1 MDNIVFY
8 QPNWLFLLVLLPIFW
23 FLYVKKTSRKQ
34 VRFSFTGLNN
44 IPVKWTWRIIL
55 YRLRPY
61 LRLLALALLIVIL
74 ARPQYIFREEE
85 INAEG
90 IDIVLAM
97 DLSSS
102 MLAQDFKPDRLEAS
116 KKVAVDFVNKRPYDR
131 IGLTVFSGEAFSMC
145 PLTSDHNIVNKF
157 LLELECG
164 KLRDGTAIGMGL
176 ATAINRL
183 KESEAKSKVVILLT
197 DGVNN
202 EGYVKPITAAEI
214 AKEFGI
220 KVYTIGVGTQGDAM
234 SPVSRRS
241 DGRYIFGLARVEIDE
256 DLLRQIA
263 DLTGGS
269 YYRAT
274 TAEML
279 ERIYGQID
287 ELEKT
292 KMEVTVTRRFE
303 EAYLPWAIGAII
315 CVVFEL
321 LIGLFLGRIIL

>member
-1 MDNIVFY
+1 MNNIVFN
-8 QPNWLFLLVLLPIFW
+8 QPNWLFLLVLIPIFW
-23 FLYVKKTSRKQ
+23 LLYIKKIRRKE
-34 VRFSFTGLNN
+34 VRFSYTGLNN

-55 YRLRPY
+55 YQLRPY
-61 LRLLALALLIVIL
+61 IRLVTLALIIVVL
-74 ARPQYIFREEE
+74 ARPQHIFKEEE

-256 DLLRQIA
+256 ELLRQIA

-274 TAEML
+274 TMEML
-279 ERIYGQID
+279 EAIYGQID

-303 EAYLPWAIGAII
+303 EAYFPWAISAII
-315 CVVFEL
+315 CLVFEL
-321 LIGLFLGRIIL
+321 FIGIFLGRIIL

>member
-1 MDNIVFY
+1 MENIVFY
-8 QPNWLFLLVLLPIFW
+8 HPNCLFLLVLLPIFW
-23 FLYVKKTSRKQ
+23 FLYVKKTSRKE

-61 LRLLALALLIVIL
+61 LRLMALALLIVIL
-74 ARPQYIFREEE
+74 ARPQYVFREEE

>member
-1 MDNIVFY
+1 MNNIVFN
-8 QPNWLFLLVLLPIFW
+8 QPNWLFLLVFIPLLW
-23 FLYVKKTSRKQ
+23 LLYTKKTRHKE
-34 VRFSFTGLNN
+34 VRFSYTGLTN

-55 YRLRPY
+55 YQLRPY
-61 LRLLALALLIVIL
+61 IRLLTLALTIIVL
-74 ARPQYIFREEE
+74 ARPQHIFKEES

-241 DGRYIFGLARVEIDE
+241 DGRFIFGLARVEIDE

-263 DLTGGS
+263 ELTGGS

-274 TAEML
+274 TL
-279 ERIYGQID
+279 ERLEAIYNQID

-303 EAYLPWAIGAII
+303 EAYFPWAVGAMV
-315 CVVFEL
+315 CLVFEL
-321 LIGLFLGRIIL
+321 FIGVFLGRIIL

>member
-1 MDNIVFY
+1 M
-8 QPNWLFLLVLLPIFW
+8 LF
-23 FLYVKKTSRKQ
+23 
-34 VRFSFTGLNN
+34 
-44 IPVKWTWRIIL
+44 
-55 YRLRPY
+55 
-61 LRLLALALLIVIL
+61 
-74 ARPQYIFREEE
+74 
-85 INAEG
+85 
-90 IDIVLAM
+90 
-97 DLSSS
+97 
-102 MLAQDFKPDRLEAS
+102 
-116 KKVAVDFVNKRPYDR
+116 
-131 IGLTVFSGEAFSMC
+131 
-145 PLTSDHNIVNKF
+145 NKF

-263 DLTGGS
+263 NLTGGS

-303 EAYLPWAIGAII
+303 DAYLPWAIGAVIGL
-315 CVVFEL
+315 VLEL

>member
-1 MDNIVFY
+1 MNNIVFN
-8 QPNWLFLLVLLPIFW
+8 QPNWLFLLVLLPV
-23 FLYVKKTSRKQ
+23 FLYLYLKKTKQ
-34 VRFSFTGLNN
+34 KEVRFSFTGLNN
-44 IPVKWTWRIIL
+44 IPIKWTWRMVL
-55 YRLRPY
+55 YQLRPY
-61 LRLLALALLIVIL
+61 FRLLTLALLIVIL
-74 ARPQYIFREEE
+74 ARPQHIFKEEE

-131 IGLTVFSGEAFSMC
+131 IGLSVFSGEAFSMC
-145 PLTSDHNIVNKF
+145 PLTSDHNIVKKF
-157 LLELECG
+157 LLALECG

-214 AKEFGI
+214 AQEFGI

-263 DLTGGS
+263 ELTGGS

-279 ERIYGQID
+279 EQIYGQID

-303 EAYLPWAIGAII
+303 EAYLPWAIGALIGL
-315 CVVFEL
+315 VLEL
-321 LIGLFLGRIIL
+321 FIGLFLGRIIF